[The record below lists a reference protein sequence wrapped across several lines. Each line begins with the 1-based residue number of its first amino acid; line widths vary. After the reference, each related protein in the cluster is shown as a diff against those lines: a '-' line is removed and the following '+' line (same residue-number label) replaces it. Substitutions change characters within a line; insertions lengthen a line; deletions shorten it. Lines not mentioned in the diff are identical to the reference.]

1 MRALLCVA
9 FAASLLPWAARGA
22 EAAFTAIP
30 PDVAPHYR
38 IDFARHYYASPE
50 AERAARVGYEA
61 ALARLEALRG
71 RVGESPATLLAALHG
86 RDKVE
91 VEFLRHYSYLYLR
104 YAVDTTDAGSD
115 AQASALDAE
124 FTKRT
129 DFLHREL
136 GEIDPATVARYT
148 ASEPA
153 LRAYAYAIE
162 SAQRY
167 RPHLLPPATEE
178 VLSGLAPVTG
188 EWQYDLYSTLL
199 ARGPFGTVKARD
211 GELDV
216 RRQRAAIASDPDRA
230 VRREGFE
237 RYYAGFAAQRDL
249 YAFALLDL
257 AKARHALARLHGFAD
272 APSEAYYASD
282 WTRADVEALLERIAV
297 LADVYRRYQQMR
309 ADHVRVRAG
318 YADVHPWDLTAPP
331 DQPAPR
337 FTIAESTRIV
347 RSALAPLG
355 PDYAREL
362 AALLDPANGRMDIV
376 PGPNRKSGGFS
387 RGFPGI
393 ATVFYSG
400 GYEGWYNDLRVL
412 THESTHAIH
421 RQLMNVNGVLP
432 ASATGPAYLFES
444 FAIFN
449 ELLLPDWLY
458 AHTSDPAL
466 RRYYLE
472 QFFDGKGMAM
482 FFVAQD
488 AALEQAIHDGAA
500 RGELATADDLDRLN
514 ARINASYSIWGDAHP
529 ELNGRWMTNGLFYE
543 DPFYEIN
550 YVYGGVLALGYY
562 AMFHADPKGFATRY
576 AALMR
581 NGFDAPPATLLQRF
595 LGIDLHDPR
604 LVTNAIAQ
612 LERKLEALQA
622 AYAR

>member
-1 MRALLCVA
+1 VRALLCACVA
-9 FAASLLPWAARGA
+9 ATLAAPAASGA
-22 EAAFTAIP
+22 EPFTAIP
-30 PDVAPHYR
+30 PDVAPRYR
-38 IDFARHYYASPE
+38 IDFARHYYAGPD
-50 AERAARVGYEA
+50 AERAARAGYEA
-61 ALARLEALRG
+61 ELERLEAMRG
-71 RVGESPATLLAALHG
+71 RVGGSAQALLAAMRT
-86 RDKVE
+86 RDRVE
-91 VEFLRHYSYLYLR
+91 IEFLRHYSYLYLR
-104 YAVDTTDAGSD
+104 YAVDTTDAASD
-115 AQASALDAE
+115 AQAAELDAE
-124 FTKRT
+124 FRERT

-136 GEIDPATVARYT
+136 GEIDPATVARYM
-148 ASEPA
+148 AAEPA
-153 LRAYAYAIE
+153 LRPYAYSIE

-178 VLSGLAPVTG
+178 ALASLAPVTG
-188 EWQYDLYSTLL
+188 EWQYDLYSTLV
-199 ARGPFGTVKARD
+199 ARGPFGTVVTRK

-216 RRQRAAIASDPDRA
+216 RRQRAAIANDPDRA
-230 VRREGFE
+230 VRRAGFE
-237 RYYAGFAAQRDL
+237 RYYAGFAVQRDL

-257 AKARHALARLHGFAD
+257 ARARHALAKLHGFAD
-272 APSEAYYASD
+272 AASEVYYASD
-282 WTRADVEALLERIAV
+282 WSRAEVDALLERIAG

-309 ADHVRVRAG
+309 ADDVRRRAG
-318 YADVHPWDLTAPP
+318 YDDVHPWDLTAPP
-331 DQPAPR
+331 DHPAPR
-337 FTIAESTRIV
+337 FTIAESTRII
-347 RSALAPLG
+347 RSALQPLG
-355 PDYAREL
+355 AEYAREL

-393 ATVFYSG
+393 ATVFYTG

-421 RQLMNVNGVLP
+421 RQLMKVNGVLP
-432 ASATGPAYLFES
+432 ANATGPAYLFES

-458 AHTSDPAL
+458 THTSDPAL

-514 ARINASYSIWGDAHP
+514 ARINARFSIWGDAHT

-543 DPFYEIN
+543 DPLYEIN
-550 YVYGGVLALGYY
+550 YVYGGVLALNYY
-562 AMFHADPKGFATRY
+562 AMLRADPQGFAERY

-595 LGIDLHDPR
+595 LGIDLRDPR
-604 LVTNAIAQ
+604 LVTNAVAE
-612 LERKLEALQA
+612 LDRKLEALRA
-622 AYAR
+622 AYAQ